1 MGIDKEK
8 GLLAVSELRRRAE
21 DQLETKSPE
30 AGFIQSADETLR
42 LLHELQVNQIE
53 LEMQNEELG
62 KVRDELEKSLEKY
75 SDLFDFAPMGYLTL
89 DRIGTISAANLSGAS
104 LLGIERGRLLGRRLG
119 LFISEESRIAFADF
133 LEKVFISS
141 AKEECELKL
150 LKEGNPPLFV
160 QIGGLVSASGH
171 ECRIALIDITK
182 RKQMEEQ
189 ALYLASFPHLNPN
202 PVLEVNAS
210 GKVTYSNPATHM
222 TLKKLGIA
230 EEEVNSFIPSDM
242 NDILGNWGRKDN
254 LILNREI
261 AIKDRYFEEA
271 IFLTPELNVAR
282 IYSLDITKR
291 KQVEK
296 ELELLNRT
304 LEARVSEMVADLR
317 RKDQIMVKQNSLAA
331 MGEMISNIAHQW
343 RNPLNNVALI
353 IQNLQEEYDYGTLTS
368 EDIHRDIHDAMEVLM
383 QMSQTID
390 DFRSF
395 FRTDKEK
402 RKFLIS
408 EAVNRS
414 MTLVS
419 ATLKSHN
426 IQVEIITDDDVTV
439 IGYQNEYSQV
449 LLNFFSNTC
458 DACIE
463 HKHSVTNHRI
473 LIHITRENERS
484 VLYFR
489 DSCGGIPDD
498 VLPKIFE
505 PYFTTRGPD
514 KGTGIGLYM
523 SKMIIEQNMDGYL
536 TASNVDGGAE
546 FRIVV

>member
-8 GLLAVSELRRRAE
+8 SMLAVSELRRRAE
-21 DQLETKSPE
+21 DQLKTKSPE
-30 AGFIQSADETLR
+30 AGFIRTADETLR
-42 LLHELQVNQIE
+42 LLHELQVHQIE

-62 KVRDELEKSLEKY
+62 KVTDELEKSLEKY
-75 SDLFDFAPMGYLTL
+75 SDLFDFAPMGYFTL

-119 LFISEESRIAFADF
+119 LFISEESRTAFADF

-150 LKEGNPPLFV
+150 LKEGTTPLFV
-160 QIGGLVSASGH
+160 QIEGLVSASGH

-189 ALYLASFPHLNPN
+189 TLYLASFPQRNPN

-254 LILNREI
+254 LTLSREI

-282 IYSLDITKR
+282 IYALDITKR

-304 LEARVSEMVADLR
+304 LEARVSEMVVDLR
-317 RKDQIMVKQNSLAA
+317 RKDQTMVKQNSLAA

-353 IQNLQEEYDYGTLTS
+353 IQHMQEEYDYGTLTS
-368 EDIHRDIHDAMEVLM
+368 EDIHRNIHDAMEVLM

-426 IQVEIITDDDVTV
+426 IQVEIITDDDVAV

-458 DACIE
+458 DASIE
-463 HKHSVTNHRI
+463 HSMANHRI

-523 SKMIIEQNMDGYL
+523 SKMIIEQNMNGYL

-546 FRIVV
+546 FKIVV